1 MTPLEKFGPETTPK
15 FLYDMQKARAE
26 IGADALRLVVE
37 HLEAGNAEH
46 AKELA
51 ERGLYQMG
59 NAAKG
64 ER

>member
-1 MTPLEKFGPETTPK
+1 MTAPETTPK
-15 FLYDMQKARAE
+15 FLYDMQLKRAE
-26 IGADALRLVVE
+26 IGAEALRLV
-37 HLEAGNAEH
+37 LENLEIGNVEH

-64 ER
+64 ERG